1 MPSQLAR
8 LAGAHGQR
16 MRRTDPMSDAVSMGV
31 MTRNLSDTRKSN
43 RMQAELDA
51 VERQRK
57 YGFEDAEERRKQA
70 QEGRESTQFAN
81 EQQQAQMAKWLGP
94 ATAASTSEKWSAA
107 QDQGFLP
114 KGMPFEAR
122 EPFMMFAL
130 TEKDRLDREKQ
141 AVSSDLAERKFGLD
155 REKFGETKRSN
166 RATEGISRDKAKSTV
181 ASTGRGVKTTEEKLV
196 SDIVD
201 SHFGRY
207 NPVTGIYVPTSKK
220 AGETAKAQKIKTRA
234 LQLAKHNPD
243 LTLNMATTMA
253 LEEAGIEIREE
264 GRTPAT
270 RQDDPLGWR
279 Q

>member
-1 MPSQLAR
+1 MPSQLA
-8 LAGAHGQR
+8 AMMAAHGR
-16 MRRTDPMSDAVSMGV
+16 GMRRTDPMSDAVSMGV

-51 VERQRK
+51 IELQRK

-114 KGMPFEAR
+114 KGMPFEVR

-141 AVSSDLAERKFGLD
+141 VTSSDLEERKFSHKKSKD
-155 REKFGETKRSN
+155 WADVAN
-166 RATEGISRDKAKSTV
+166 NKAKANKPA

-220 AGETAKAQKIKTRA
+220 AGETAKAQRIKTRA